1 MRVEYLTELPE
12 RAKKNN
18 KYLYA
23 IKPIINEDQQI
34 VSLSFDT
41 KKEVDTAYNSIR
53 VYLKRNDLTDKIFTT
68 RRETTLYVFRQ

>member
-23 IKPIINEDQQI
+23 IKPIINEDEQI

-53 VYLKRNDLTDKIFTT
+53 VYLKRNELTDKIFTS
-68 RRETTLYVFRQ
+68 RRETTLYVFRG

>member
-23 IKPIINEDQQI
+23 IKPIINEEEQI

-53 VYLKRNDLTDKIFTT
+53 VYLKRNELTDKIFTS
-68 RRETTLYVFRQ
+68 RRETTLYVFRG